1 MLTKVLPFYKYLKP
15 VWFKFLLGLIFGIL
29 YSISSGLGL
38 PLIAD
43 NVFPI
48 LFGNIENS
56 PPFLKDIADVYFNGN
71 VDGGFLLLC
80 CLAIP
85 AVILLR
91 TIGSIGNGYFMTYTG
106 IYVIQSLQIDM
117 FKKVQTLP
125 MAFFNKYK
133 TGEIN
138 AGVMGYPNQ
147 IKEVIVDS
155 SNALIKEPL
164 TLICAISFL
173 IYKSFENESFFM
185 AIIGVCSSPFLI
197 FLIRRIGIY
206 LSRRSKQLIEL
217 GEKLGSSVIESFQ
230 SPIEIRSYNLE
241 KKQVESFTKKLK
253 SIFTLSM
260 KSTRFSLAMSPSIE
274 LISGLA
280 ISIALF
286 FGVKN
291 GMGEGDFFALI
302 LALYMTYTPLK
313 KIGNIQNQLK
323 ILEAPLDRLNAILL
337 YQNNISSPQNPKKLH
352 KPFKG
357 DIEFKGVSFGYTN
370 NNPTLKD
377 ISFSIPFGES
387 VGLIGESGAGK
398 STLANLLVRLYDAE
412 EGEIIFDNI
421 NIKDLN
427 LQELRNL
434 ISYVPQVPILF
445 NDTVLEN
452 IRIGNPDAEESEV
465 IKAAKLA
472 NAIDF
477 IEKLDN
483 GFNTTLSERGNSL
496 SGGQKQRISI
506 ARAFLKNSPILIL
519 DEATSSL
526 DNKADKDIKE
536 ALKELSKGRTT
547 ILIAHRLTSLEHVS
561 KRMILK
567 NGNLIGYDGHE
578 NLMVSCPYY
587 KEIMQKFKEASS

>member
-1 MLTKVLPFYKYLKP
+1 MLSKILPFYKYLKP

-29 YSISSGLGL
+29 YSLSSGLGL

-56 PPFLKDIADVYFNGN
+56 PPFLRNIADVYFGGK

-85 AVILLR
+85 AIILLR
-91 TIGSIGNGYFMTYTG
+91 TIGSIGNGYFMTYSG
-106 IYVIQSLQIDM
+106 ISVIQSLQIDM

-125 MAFFNKYK
+125 LAFFNKYK

-138 AGVMGYPNQ
+138 AAVMGYPNQ
-147 IKEVIVDS
+147 IKEVIVDT
-155 SNALIKEPL
+155 SNDLIKEPL
-164 TLICAISFL
+164 TLISAISFL

-185 AIIGVCSSPFLI
+185 AIIGVCSTPFLI

-206 LSRRSKQLIEL
+206 LSKRSKQLIDL

-241 KKQVESFTKKLK
+241 KKQIGNFTEKLK
-253 SIFTLSM
+253 SIFMLSM
-260 KSTRFSLAMSPSIE
+260 KSTRFSLVMSPSIE

-280 ISIALF
+280 ISLALF

-291 GMGEGDFFALI
+291 GMGEGDFFALVV
-302 LALYMTYTPLK
+302 ALYMTYTPLK

-337 YQNNISSPQNPKKLH
+337 YQNNITSPRNPKNLP

-357 DIEFKGVSFGYTN
+357 DIEFKEVSFSYSN

-377 ISFSIPFGES
+377 ISFRIPFGES
-387 VGLIGESGAGK
+387 IGLIGESGAGK

-412 EGEIIFDNI
+412 EGEILFDNV
-421 NIKDLN
+421 NIKDLD
-427 LQELRNL
+427 LKELRDL
-434 ISYVPQVPILF
+434 ISYVPQAPILF
-445 NDTVLEN
+445 NDTVYEN
-452 IRIGNPDAEESEV
+452 IRIGKPDAEESEI

-472 NAIDF
+472 NAIGF
-477 IEKLDN
+477 IEKLED

-506 ARAFLKNSPILIL
+506 ARAFLKDSPILIL

-526 DNKADKDIKE
+526 DNKADKEIKE
-536 ALKELSKGRTT
+536 TLKNLCKGRTSL
-547 ILIAHRLTSLEHVS
+547 IIAHRLSSLEDIS
-561 KRMILK
+561 QRMIFQ
-567 NGNLIGYDGHE
+567 NGKIVGYGAHE
-578 NLMVSCPYY
+578 ELLNTCDHY
-587 KEIMQKFKEASS
+587 KEIIEMPSRLA